1 MKKRARRL
9 KQIPPVSLDKKIKSG
24 WENRLKNINSKP
36 SSKNLS
42 SSCVANNTVS
52 SSEEGIVAFPIGY

>member
-36 SSKNLS
+36 SSKIS
-42 SSCVANNTVS
+42 PSDYGTNNTVS
-52 SSEEGIVAFPIGY
+52 SSSEGIVAFPIGY